1 MNIFNE
7 QNILAMH
14 LIMASI
20 MVGVIWVIQLVHY
33 PSFRFTDKEKYVS
46 FQIFH
51 MRNIS
56 FIVMPVMILEFLSGL
71 VLVLYNNNHESLLM
85 VSFFLLLIIWLVTA
99 LFFAQIHQKLSK
111 GYDET
116 LVTKLVSLNWIR
128 TLLWTV
134 RSFIIAYCL
143 IGY

>member
-7 QNILAMH
+7 QSMLAMH
-14 LIMASI
+14 LALASL

-33 PSFRFTDKEKYVS
+33 PSFRFTDREKYVS

-51 MRNIS
+51 MRKIS
-56 FIVMPVMILEFLSGL
+56 FIVMPVMVLEFLSGL
-71 VLVLYNNNHESLLM
+71 LLVLYHSNHESLLRI
-85 VSFFLLLIIWLVTA
+85 SFILLLIIWLVTA

-116 LVTKLVSLNWIR
+116 LVRKLVSFNWIR
-128 TLLWTV
+128 TLLWTT
-134 RSFIIAYCL
+134 RTIIITYCL

>member
-14 LIMASI
+14 LLVASI

>member
-1 MNIFNE
+1 MNIFNG
-7 QNILAMH
+7 QSMLAMH
-14 LIMASI
+14 LALASI

-33 PSFRFTDKEKYVS
+33 PSFRFTDREKYVS

-51 MRNIS
+51 MRSIS
-56 FIVMPVMILEFLSGL
+56 FIVVPVMILEFLSGL
-71 VLVLYNNNHESLLM
+71 LLVLYHSNQESLLRI
-85 VSFFLLLIIWLVTA
+85 SFILLLIIWLVTA

-116 LVTKLVSLNWIR
+116 LVRKLVSFNWIR
-128 TLLWTV
+128 TLLWTI
-134 RSFIIAYCL
+134 RTIIITYCL

>member
-1 MNIFNE
+1 MNILNE
-7 QNILAMH
+7 QSMLAMH
-14 LIMASI
+14 LVLASI

-33 PSFRFTDKEKYVS
+33 PSFRYTDKEKYVS

-56 FIVMPVMILEFLSGL
+56 FIVMPVMVLEFLSGL
-71 VLVLYNNNHESLLM
+71 LLVLYHSNHESLLRI
-85 VSFFLLLIIWLVTA
+85 SFILLLIIWLVTA

-116 LVTKLVSLNWIR
+116 LVRKLVSLNWIR
-128 TLLWTV
+128 TLLWTL
-134 RSFIIAYCL
+134 RSCIITYCL

>member
-7 QNILAMH
+7 QSMLAMH
-14 LIMASI
+14 LALASI

-33 PSFRFTDKEKYVS
+33 PSFRFTDREKYVS

-51 MRNIS
+51 MRKIS
-56 FIVMPVMILEFLSGL
+56 FIVMPVMVLEFLSGL
-71 VLVLYNNNHESLLM
+71 LLVLYHSNHESLLRI
-85 VSFFLLLIIWLVTA
+85 SFILLLIIWLVTA
-99 LFFAQIHQKLSK
+99 LFFAQVHQKLSK

-116 LVTKLVSLNWIR
+116 LVRKLVSFNWIR
-128 TLLWTV
+128 TLLWTI
-134 RSFIIAYCL
+134 RTIIITYCL

>member
-7 QNILAMH
+7 QSMLAMH
-14 LIMASI
+14 LALASL

-33 PSFRFTDKEKYVS
+33 PSFRFTDREKYVS

-51 MRNIS
+51 MRKIS
-56 FIVMPVMILEFLSGL
+56 FIVMPVMVLEFLSGL
-71 VLVLYNNNHESLLM
+71 LLVLYHSNHESLLRI
-85 VSFFLLLIIWLVTA
+85 SFILLLIIWLVTA
-99 LFFAQIHQKLSK
+99 LFFAQVHQKLSK

-116 LVTKLVSLNWIR
+116 LVRKLVSFNWIR
-128 TLLWTV
+128 TLLWTI
-134 RSFIIAYCL
+134 RTIIITYCL

>member
-1 MNIFNE
+1 MNILNE
-7 QNILAMH
+7 QSMLAMH
-14 LIMASI
+14 LVLASI

-33 PSFRFTDKEKYVS
+33 PSFRFTDREKYVS

-56 FIVMPVMILEFLSGL
+56 FIVVPVMILEFLCVL
-71 VLVLYNNNHESLLM
+71 LLVLYYSNHESLLRI
-85 VSFFLLLIIWLVTA
+85 SFILLLIIWLVTA

-116 LVTKLVSLNWIR
+116 LVRNLVSLNWIR
-128 TLLWTV
+128 TLLWTI
-134 RSFIIAYCL
+134 RTIIITYCL

>member
-7 QNILAMH
+7 QSMLAIH
-14 LIMASI
+14 LVLASI

-33 PSFRFTDKEKYVS
+33 PSFRFTDREKYVS

-56 FIVMPVMILEFLSGL
+56 FIVVPVMILEILSGL
-71 VLVLYNNNHESLLM
+71 LLVLYHSNHESLLRI
-85 VSFFLLLIIWLVTA
+85 SFILLLIIWLVTA
-99 LFFAQIHQKLSK
+99 LLFAQIHQKLSK

-116 LVTKLVSLNWIR
+116 LVRKLVSLNWIR
-128 TLLWTV
+128 TLLWTI
-134 RSFIIAYCL
+134 RSCIITYCL

>member
-7 QNILAMH
+7 QSMLAIH
-14 LIMASI
+14 LVLASI

-33 PSFRFTDKEKYVS
+33 PSFRFTDREKYVS

-56 FIVMPVMILEFLSGL
+56 FIVVPVMILEFLSGL
-71 VLVLYNNNHESLLM
+71 LLVLYYSNHESLLRI
-85 VSFFLLLIIWLVTA
+85 SFILLLIIWLVTA

-116 LVTKLVSLNWIR
+116 LVRNLVSLNWIR
-128 TLLWTV
+128 TLLWTI
-134 RSFIIAYCL
+134 RTIIITYCL

>member
-1 MNIFNE
+1 M
-7 QNILAMH
+7 LTMH
-14 LIMASI
+14 LALASI

-33 PSFRFTDKEKYVS
+33 PSFRFTDREKYVS

-51 MRNIS
+51 MRKIS
-56 FIVMPVMILEFLSGL
+56 FIVMPVMVLEFLSGL
-71 VLVLYNNNHESLLM
+71 LLVLYHSNYESLLRI
-85 VSFFLLLIIWLVTA
+85 SFILLLIIWLVTA

-116 LVTKLVSLNWIR
+116 LLRKLVSFNWIR
-128 TLLWTV
+128 TLLWTI
-134 RSFIIAYCL
+134 RTIIITYCL

>member
-1 MNIFNE
+1 MNIFNG
-7 QNILAMH
+7 QSMLAMH
-14 LIMASI
+14 LALASV

-33 PSFRFTDKEKYVS
+33 PSFRFTDREKYVS

-56 FIVMPVMILEFLSGL
+56 FIVVPVMILEFLSGL
-71 VLVLYNNNHESLLM
+71 LLVLYHSNHESLLRI
-85 VSFFLLLIIWLVTA
+85 SFILLLIIWLVTA

-116 LVTKLVSLNWIR
+116 LVRNLVSLNWIR
-128 TLLWTV
+128 TLLWTI
-134 RSFIIAYCL
+134 RTIIITYCL

>member
-1 MNIFNE
+1 MYIFNG
-7 QNILAMH
+7 QSMLAMH
-14 LIMASI
+14 LVLASI

-33 PSFRFTDKEKYVS
+33 PSFRFTDREKYVS

-51 MRNIS
+51 MRKIS
-56 FIVMPVMILEFLSGL
+56 FIVMPVMVLEFLSGL
-71 VLVLYNNNHESLLM
+71 LLVLYHSNYESLLRI
-85 VSFFLLLIIWLVTA
+85 SFILLLIIWLVTA

-116 LVTKLVSLNWIR
+116 LLRKLVSFNWIR
-128 TLLWTV
+128 TLLWTI
-134 RSFIIAYCL
+134 RTIIITYCL

>member
-7 QNILAMH
+7 QSMLAMH
-14 LIMASI
+14 LALASL

-33 PSFRFTDKEKYVS
+33 PSFRFTDREKYVS

-51 MRNIS
+51 MRKIS
-56 FIVMPVMILEFLSGL
+56 FIVMPVMVLEFLSGL
-71 VLVLYNNNHESLLM
+71 LLVLYHSNHESLLRI
-85 VSFFLLLIIWLVTA
+85 SFILLLIIWLVTA

-116 LVTKLVSLNWIR
+116 LVRKLVSFNWIR
-128 TLLWTV
+128 TLLWTM
-134 RSFIIAYCL
+134 RTIIITYCL

>member
-7 QNILAMH
+7 QSMLAIH
-14 LIMASI
+14 LVLASI

-33 PSFRFTDKEKYVS
+33 PSFRFTDREKYVS

-56 FIVMPVMILEFLSGL
+56 FIVVPIMILEFLSGL
-71 VLVLYNNNHESLLM
+71 LLVLYHSNHESLLRI
-85 VSFFLLLIIWLVTA
+85 SFILLLIIWLVTA

-116 LVTKLVSLNWIR
+116 LVRKLVSFNWIR
-128 TLLWTV
+128 TLLWTI
-134 RSFIIAYCL
+134 RTIIITYCL

>member
-1 MNIFNE
+1 MNIFNG
-7 QNILAMH
+7 QSMLAMH
-14 LIMASI
+14 LALASI

-33 PSFRFTDKEKYVS
+33 PSFRFTDREKYVS

-56 FIVMPVMILEFLSGL
+56 FIVVPVMILEFLSGL
-71 VLVLYNNNHESLLM
+71 LLVLYHSNQESLLRI
-85 VSFFLLLIIWLVTA
+85 SFILLLIIWLVTA

-116 LVTKLVSLNWIR
+116 LVRNLVSLNWIR
-128 TLLWTV
+128 TLLWTI
-134 RSFIIAYCL
+134 RTIIITYCF

>member
-7 QNILAMH
+7 QSMLAMH
-14 LIMASI
+14 LVLASI

-33 PSFRFTDKEKYVS
+33 PSFRFTDREKYVS

-56 FIVMPVMILEFLSGL
+56 FIVVPVMILEFLSGL
-71 VLVLYNNNHESLLM
+71 LLVLYHSNHESLLRI
-85 VSFFLLLIIWLVTA
+85 SFILLLIIWLVTA

-116 LVTKLVSLNWIR
+116 LVRNLVSLNWIR
-128 TLLWTV
+128 TLLWTI
-134 RSFIIAYCL
+134 RTIIILYCL
-143 IGY
+143 IGH

>member
-1 MNIFNE
+1 MNIPNE
-7 QNILAMH
+7 QSMLAMH
-14 LIMASI
+14 LALASI

-33 PSFRFTDKEKYVS
+33 PSFRFTDREKYVS

-51 MRNIS
+51 MRKIS
-56 FIVMPVMILEFLSGL
+56 FIVMPVMVLELLSGL
-71 VLVLYNNNHESLLM
+71 LLVLYHSNHESLLRI
-85 VSFFLLLIIWLVTA
+85 SFILLLIIWLVTA

-116 LVTKLVSLNWIR
+116 LVRKLVSFNWIR
-128 TLLWTV
+128 TLLWTI
-134 RSFIIAYCL
+134 RTIIITYCL

>member
-1 MNIFNE
+1 MNIFNG
-7 QNILAMH
+7 QSMLAMH
-14 LIMASI
+14 LALASI

-33 PSFRFTDKEKYVS
+33 PSFRFTDREKYVS

-56 FIVMPVMILEFLSGL
+56 FIVVPVMILEFLSGL
-71 VLVLYNNNHESLLM
+71 LLVLYHSNHESLLRI
-85 VSFFLLLIIWLVTA
+85 SFILLLIIWLVTA

-116 LVTKLVSLNWIR
+116 LVRNLVSLNWIR
-128 TLLWTV
+128 TLLWTI
-134 RSFIIAYCL
+134 RTIIILYCL
-143 IGY
+143 IGH

>member
-1 MNIFNE
+1 MNIFDG
-7 QNILAMH
+7 QSMLAMH
-14 LIMASI
+14 LALASI

-33 PSFRFTDKEKYVS
+33 PSFRFTDREKYVS

-56 FIVMPVMILEFLSGL
+56 FIVVPVMILEFLSGL
-71 VLVLYNNNHESLLM
+71 LLVLYHSNHESLLRI
-85 VSFFLLLIIWLVTA
+85 SFILLLIIWLVTA

-116 LVTKLVSLNWIR
+116 LVRNLVSLNWIR
-128 TLLWTV
+128 TLLWTI
-134 RSFIIAYCL
+134 RTIIILYCL
-143 IGY
+143 IGH

>member
-7 QNILAMH
+7 HSMLAMH
-14 LIMASI
+14 LALASI

-33 PSFRFTDKEKYVS
+33 PSFRFTDREKYVS

-56 FIVMPVMILEFLSGL
+56 FIVVPVMILEFLSGL
-71 VLVLYNNNHESLLM
+71 LLFLYHSNHGSLLRI
-85 VSFFLLLIIWLVTA
+85 SFILLLIIWLVTA

-116 LVTKLVSLNWIR
+116 LVRNLVSLNWIR
-128 TLLWTV
+128 TLLWTI
-134 RSFIIAYCL
+134 RTIIITYCL

>member
-1 MNIFNE
+1 MNIFNG
-7 QNILAMH
+7 QSMLAMH
-14 LIMASI
+14 LALASI

-33 PSFRFTDKEKYVS
+33 PSFRFTDREKYVS

-56 FIVMPVMILEFLSGL
+56 FIVVPVMILEFLSGL
-71 VLVLYNNNHESLLM
+71 LLVLYHSNHEYLLRI
-85 VSFFLLLIIWLVTA
+85 SFILLLIIWLVTA

-116 LVTKLVSLNWIR
+116 LVRNLVSLNWIR
-128 TLLWTV
+128 TLLWTI
-134 RSFIIAYCL
+134 RTIIITYCL

>member
-1 MNIFNE
+1 MNIFNG
-7 QNILAMH
+7 QSMLAMH
-14 LIMASI
+14 LALASI

-33 PSFRFTDKEKYVS
+33 PSFRFTDREKYVS

-51 MRNIS
+51 MRKIS
-56 FIVMPVMILEFLSGL
+56 FIVMPVMVLEFLSGL
-71 VLVLYNNNHESLLM
+71 LLVLYHSNYESLLRI
-85 VSFFLLLIIWLVTA
+85 SFILLLIIWLVTA

-116 LVTKLVSLNWIR
+116 LVRKLVSFNWIR
-128 TLLWTV
+128 TLLWTI
-134 RSFIIAYCL
+134 RTIIITYCL

>member
-7 QNILAMH
+7 QSMLAIH
-14 LIMASI
+14 LVLASI

-33 PSFRFTDKEKYVS
+33 PSFRYTDKEKYVS

-56 FIVMPVMILEFLSGL
+56 FIVMPVMVLEFLSGL
-71 VLVLYNNNHESLLM
+71 LLVLYHSNQESLFRI
-85 VSFFLLLIIWLVTA
+85 SFILLLIIWLITA

-116 LVTKLVSLNWIR
+116 LVRNLVSLNWIR
-128 TLLWTV
+128 TLLWTI
-134 RSFIIAYCL
+134 RTIIILYCL
-143 IGY
+143 IGH

>member
-7 QNILAMH
+7 HSMLAMH
-14 LIMASI
+14 LALASI

-33 PSFRFTDKEKYVS
+33 PSFRFTDREKYVS

-56 FIVMPVMILEFLSGL
+56 FIVVPIMILEFLSGL
-71 VLVLYNNNHESLLM
+71 LLVLYHSNHESLLRI
-85 VSFFLLLIIWLVTA
+85 SFILLLIIWLVTA

-116 LVTKLVSLNWIR
+116 LVRNLVSLNWIR
-128 TLLWTV
+128 TLLWTI
-134 RSFIIAYCL
+134 RTIIITYCL

>member
-7 QNILAMH
+7 QSMLAIH
-14 LIMASI
+14 LVLASI

-33 PSFRFTDKEKYVS
+33 PSFRFTDREKYVS

-56 FIVMPVMILEFLSGL
+56 FIVVPVMILEFLSGL
-71 VLVLYNNNHESLLM
+71 LLVLYHSNHESLLRI
-85 VSFFLLLIIWLVTA
+85 SFILLLIIWLVTA

-116 LVTKLVSLNWIR
+116 LVRKLVSFNWIR
-128 TLLWTV
+128 TLLWTI
-134 RSFIIAYCL
+134 RTIIITYCL

>member
-1 MNIFNE
+1 M
-7 QNILAMH
+7 LAMH
-14 LIMASI
+14 LVLASI

-33 PSFRFTDKEKYVS
+33 PSFRFTDREKYVS

-56 FIVMPVMILEFLSGL
+56 FIVVPVMILEFLSGL
-71 VLVLYNNNHESLLM
+71 LLVLYHSNHESLLRI
-85 VSFFLLLIIWLVTA
+85 SFILLLIIWLVTA

-116 LVTKLVSLNWIR
+116 LVRNLISLNWIR
-128 TLLWTV
+128 TLLWTI
-134 RSFIIAYCL
+134 RTILYCL
-143 IGY
+143 IGH

>member
-14 LIMASI
+14 LLMASI

-85 VSFFLLLIIWLVTA
+85 ISFFLLLIIWLVTA

-111 GYDET
+111 GYDEA
-116 LVTKLVSLNWIR
+116 LVRKLVSLNWIR
-128 TLLWTV
+128 TLLWTI
-134 RSFIIAYCL
+134 RSFLITYCL

>member
-1 MNIFNE
+1 MNICNE
-7 QNILAMH
+7 QSMLAMH
-14 LIMASI
+14 LVLAST

-33 PSFRFTDKEKYVS
+33 PSFRYTDREKYVS

-56 FIVMPVMILEFLSGL
+56 FIVVPVMILEFLSGL
-71 VLVLYNNNHESLLM
+71 LLVLYHSNQESLLRI
-85 VSFFLLLIIWLVTA
+85 SFILLLIIWLVTA

-116 LVTKLVSLNWIR
+116 LVRNLVSLNWIR
-128 TLLWTV
+128 TLLWTI
-134 RSFIIAYCL
+134 RTIIITYCF

>member
-7 QNILAMH
+7 QSMLAIH
-14 LIMASI
+14 LVLASI

-33 PSFRFTDKEKYVS
+33 PSFRFTDREKYVS

-56 FIVMPVMILEFLSGL
+56 FIVVPVMILEFLSGL
-71 VLVLYNNNHESLLM
+71 LLVLYHSNHESLLRI
-85 VSFFLLLIIWLVTA
+85 SFILLLIIWLVTA

-116 LVTKLVSLNWIR
+116 LVRNLVSLNWIR
-128 TLLWTV
+128 TLLWTI
-134 RSFIIAYCL
+134 RSFLITYCL

>member
-1 MNIFNE
+1 MNILNE
-7 QNILAMH
+7 QSMLAMH
-14 LIMASI
+14 LVLASI
-20 MVGVIWVIQLVHY
+20 MGGVIWVIQLVHY
-33 PSFRFTDKEKYVS
+33 PSFRFTDREKYVS

-51 MRNIS
+51 MRKIS
-56 FIVMPVMILEFLSGL
+56 FIVMPVMVLEFLSGL
-71 VLVLYNNNHESLLM
+71 LLVLYHSNHDSLLRI
-85 VSFFLLLIIWLVTA
+85 SFFLLLIIWLVTA

-143 IGY
+143 IEY

>member
-7 QNILAMH
+7 HSMLAMH
-14 LIMASI
+14 LALASI

-33 PSFRFTDKEKYVS
+33 PSFRFTDREKYVS

-56 FIVMPVMILEFLSGL
+56 FIVVPVMILEFLSGL
-71 VLVLYNNNHESLLM
+71 LLVLYHSNHESLLRI
-85 VSFFLLLIIWLVTA
+85 SFILLLIIWLVTA

-116 LVTKLVSLNWIR
+116 LVRNLVSLNWIR
-128 TLLWTV
+128 TLLWTI
-134 RSFIIAYCL
+134 RTIIITYCL

>member
-1 MNIFNE
+1 M
-7 QNILAMH
+7 LAMH
-14 LIMASI
+14 LALASI

-33 PSFRFTDKEKYVS
+33 PSFRFTDREKYVS

-56 FIVMPVMILEFLSGL
+56 FIVVPVMILEFLSGL
-71 VLVLYNNNHESLLM
+71 LLVLYHSNHESLLRI
-85 VSFFLLLIIWLVTA
+85 SFILLLIIWLVTA

-116 LVTKLVSLNWIR
+116 LVRNLVSLNWIR
-128 TLLWTV
+128 TLLWTI
-134 RSFIIAYCL
+134 RTIIILYCL
-143 IGY
+143 IGH

>member
-1 MNIFNE
+1 MNIFNG
-7 QNILAMH
+7 QSMLAMH
-14 LIMASI
+14 LALASI

-33 PSFRFTDKEKYVS
+33 PSFRFTDREKYVS

-56 FIVMPVMILEFLSGL
+56 FIVVPVMILEFLSGL
-71 VLVLYNNNHESLLM
+71 LLVLYHSNHESLLRI
-85 VSFFLLLIIWLVTA
+85 SFILLLIIWLVTA

-116 LVTKLVSLNWIR
+116 LVRNLVSLNWIR
-128 TLLWTV
+128 TLLWTI
-134 RSFIIAYCL
+134 RTII
-143 IGY
+143 IPDKTMKE

>member
-1 MNIFNE
+1 MNIFNG
-7 QNILAMH
+7 QSMLAMH
-14 LIMASI
+14 LALASI

-56 FIVMPVMILEFLSGL
+56 FIVVPVMILEFLSGL
-71 VLVLYNNNHESLLM
+71 LLVLYHSNHESLLRI
-85 VSFFLLLIIWLVTA
+85 SFILLLIIWLVTA

-116 LVTKLVSLNWIR
+116 LVRNLVSLNWIR
-128 TLLWTV
+128 TLLWTI
-134 RSFIIAYCL
+134 RTIIITYCL
-143 IGY
+143 IGH

>member
-7 QNILAMH
+7 HSMLAMH
-14 LIMASI
+14 LALASI

-33 PSFRFTDKEKYVS
+33 PSFRFTDREKYVS

-56 FIVMPVMILEFLSGL
+56 FIVVPVMILEFLSGL
-71 VLVLYNNNHESLLM
+71 LLVLYHSNHVSLLRI
-85 VSFFLLLIIWLVTA
+85 SFFLLLIIWLVTA

-116 LVTKLVSLNWIR
+116 LVRNLVSLNWIR
-128 TLLWTV
+128 TLLWTI
-134 RSFIIAYCL
+134 RTIIIIYCL

>member
-1 MNIFNE
+1 MNIFNG
-7 QNILAMH
+7 QSMLAMH
-14 LIMASI
+14 LALASI

-33 PSFRFTDKEKYVS
+33 PSFRFTDREKYVA

-56 FIVMPVMILEFLSGL
+56 FIVVPVMILEFLSGL
-71 VLVLYNNNHESLLM
+71 LLVLYHSNHESLLRI
-85 VSFFLLLIIWLVTA
+85 SFILLLIIWLVTA

-116 LVTKLVSLNWIR
+116 LVRNLVSLNWIR
-128 TLLWTV
+128 TLLWTI
-134 RSFIIAYCL
+134 RTIIITYCL